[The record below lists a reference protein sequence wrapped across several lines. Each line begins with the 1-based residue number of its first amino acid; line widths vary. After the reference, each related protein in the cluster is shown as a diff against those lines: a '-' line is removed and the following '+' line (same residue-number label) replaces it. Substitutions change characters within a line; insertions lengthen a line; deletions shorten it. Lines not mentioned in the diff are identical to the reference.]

1 MYKIKT
7 TQNKLLRLIQVIE
20 LIMPMLT
27 LALEMDSLH
36 LYLLRSN
43 KKPTF
48 ASLDLNFQ
56 NQDLEVNQNHIRI
69 IKVPPFNDSN
79 GYDIAS
85 LMGCKHGRNLRIYI
99 LNKKF
104 SPNVEISN
112 KFTSLN
118 VDNDDFFV
126 LM

>member
-1 MYKIKT
+1 
-7 TQNKLLRLIQVIE
+7 
-20 LIMPMLT
+20 MLT

-43 KKPTF
+43 ENPTF

-118 VDNDDFFV
+118 VDNDNFFV